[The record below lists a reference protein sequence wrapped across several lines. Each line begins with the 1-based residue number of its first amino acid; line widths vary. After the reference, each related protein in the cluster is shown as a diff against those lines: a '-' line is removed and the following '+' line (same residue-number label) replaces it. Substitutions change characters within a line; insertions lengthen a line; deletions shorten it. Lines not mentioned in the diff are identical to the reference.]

1 VSSRQNV
8 DPTGVFTA
16 LADIVNQGSS
26 PKEMYAAICVAG
38 TLMVPGC
45 DHASLMVFRD
55 GRYST
60 AAASDAVARQIDK
73 LEQALADGPCMVA
86 LEKRTTQFESDL
98 TASTRWPALTARVVA
113 ETPVRGAIGIRL
125 PVDRGTV
132 AALNL
137 FSDTPNAFNNTSVER
152 GVMLAAFATA
162 AATAAARG
170 EESAALRR
178 GLVSNRTIGKAVGML
193 MVLNDVS
200 DDDAFGILR
209 QTSQDTNVKLLDIAA
224 AVVRRRGQCA

>member
-1 VSSRQNV
+1 MSSDQDV

-26 PKEMYAAICVAG
+26 PKEMYAAVCVAA

-55 GRYST
+55 GSYST

-73 LEQALADGPCMVA
+73 LEQALVEGPCMVA
-86 LEKRTTQFESDL
+86 LEKRTTQIESDL
-98 TASTRWPALTARVVA
+98 TTGTRWPELTARVVA

-137 FSDTPNAFNNTSVER
+137 FSDTPNAFDNTSVER
-152 GVMLAAFATA
+152 GIMLAAFATA
-162 AATAAARG
+162 AAHAAARG

-178 GLVSNRTIGKAVGML
+178 GLVSNRTIGKAIGML

-200 DDDAFGILR
+200 DDDAFEMLR

-224 AVVRRRGQCA
+224 GVVSRRGQDA